1 MSTQIFSTYAT
12 DENRVTASTLA
23 VLQSLSL
30 QRFQRLLGQLIEQP
44 DLDLITIQNQVSRGE
59 AGVPDAVISA
69 SFRISIETKIRRNAV
84 KKDQLVKHLASV
96 KASDASLSLL
106 LVLTPDERE
115 PAVID
120 ALKSD
125 AVVWASFTRL
135 DQAINELLNDPKEV
149 VSEREGFLL
158 RELQAMFVSE
168 GLLASDSDVVIVAA
182 RNAWK
187 EYQRFSAY
195 VCQADRS
202 FQPVGRMA
210 FYSHGQVYPLVPRIL
225 ETFDNVEFSP
235 KRHSGKLGKLVDDL
249 LANSSRHPG
258 QSYKVMLLSEPD
270 SKDTVVLGAPVA
282 NDLVT
287 DSGRTWAF
295 TLSQRYVSLEQL
307 KKAKT
312 TSDLVNG

>member
-96 KASDASLSLL
+96 KASKALLSLL

-168 GLLASDSDVVIVAA
+168 RLLASDSDVVIVAA

-225 ETFDNVEFSP
+225 ETFENVEFSP
-235 KRHSGKLGKLVDDL
+235 KQHSGRLGKLVDDL
-249 LANSSRHPG
+249 LANSPRQPG

-270 SKDTVVLGAPVA
+270 SKDTVVLDAPVA

-312 TSDLVNG
+312 TSDLIDG